1 MFNVR
6 EEPTVSAAG
15 SVALGNKS
23 SLFGFACTRHGIGDT
38 YVAFSQHSSVFLK
51 WLFSSSD
58 KPLSSIT
65 VNKTI
70 RLVFCKELLL
80 VARWYEGTQAH
91 AIESLRASGGALVK
105 DGVLLAAKAKRRRGH
120 LSSLWRPTRTLGFK
134 FGKSARLHFRMSN
147 HKWNLTRE
155 SSAI

>member
-1 MFNVR
+1 MR
-6 EEPTVSAAG
+6 AEPTVSAAG

-51 WLFSSSD
+51 WLFLSSD

-70 RLVFCKELLL
+70 RLVFRKELL

-91 AIESLRASGGALVK
+91 AIESLRASGGVLVK
-105 DGVLLAAKAKRRRGH
+105 DGVLLAAKANVAVG
-120 LSSLWRPTRTLGFK
+120 
-134 FGKSARLHFRMSN
+134 A
-147 HKWNLTRE
+147 
-155 SSAI
+155 